1 MSTIKT
7 FIDRDKIQKVR
18 MAKPNW
24 SDEGKE
30 MQVYRVNIKD
40 LHYNEENGR
49 IATWI
54 STYLSDQNNPK
65 LDSLS
70 REEFNDKIE
79 TFVKNA
85 NSKEALDNLIGD
97 IKKKTQL
104 NPGVILTDG
113 TIVSGNRR
121 FTALRN
127 LSRIDCD
134 EKYEYFECFVIDA
147 PYT

>member
-1 MSTIKT
+1 MSSIKT
-7 FIDRDKIQKVR
+7 VINREQLEKVR

-24 SDEGKE
+24 SDSGVEQ
-30 MQVYRVNIKD
+30 QVYRVNIKE

-54 STYLSDQNNPK
+54 STYVSDENNCK

-70 REEFNDKIE
+70 REEFNNIIE
-79 TFVKNA
+79 GFIKKA
-85 NSKEALDNLIGD
+85 NKKETLDALMLD

-127 LSRIDCD
+127 LYEIDHD
-134 EKYEYFECFVIDA
+134 DKYEYFECFVRKCA
-147 PYT
+147 C